1 MTMNEGETML
11 KKLFAILGLGCII
24 TVLLVGCGGGSS
36 TGPNPVHMSG
46 TNFAQNSITI
56 KKGESITLINDDLF
70 GSHIIANG
78 TWENGTAQPA
88 REAGAPEDKDAKIG
102 GERTVSIRPPSSPRT
117 LKIYCTGRTR
127 LNPTPLVQ
135 WSRDI

>member
-1 MTMNEGETML
+1 
-11 KKLFAILGLGCII
+11 
-24 TVLLVGCGGGSS
+24 
-36 TGPNPVHMSG
+36 MSG

-88 REAGAPEDKDAKIG
+88 REAGAPEINDVKIG
-102 GERTVSIRPPSSPRT
+102 GNSSVSIGPFTSAGT
-117 LKIYCTGRTR
+117 FKLYCAVHTGMNLTVI
-127 LNPTPLVQ
+127 VQ
-135 WSRDI
+135 